1 MSDRIYETGAVRS
14 GDCDDVRYDLIS
26 PIGIE
31 RLARTCA
38 EGAKKR
44 GAHNWENGMPVNE
57 LLNHALA
64 HIFKYLAGD
73 RSEDHLGHADWNIQA
88 AMHSLELWP
97 ELNKGTLRGEGCT
110 CPPNAQIKRPTAS

>member
-110 CPPNAQIKRPTAS
+110 CPPNAQINRPTAS